1 MKVRPSQ
8 TCCGCCSLLVG
19 VEATCLITLLSEIIA
34 IAACSSAVPV
44 QILGL
49 VVPPYA
55 QVLAAS
61 WAFVGIPVVITAGVG
76 ALYRIEQSLRIFFV
90 YLLISFFLGLIVPI
104 CFLLSGSLCDVVVD
118 PTVQK
123 MGSAFVCGFTDTF
136 VFMWTLIAAVC
147 NLYIVYIVWSA
158 AEEISQ
164 APYPELMRYT
174 DALRSV
180 QAPSPLA
187 GPYPLSGNRAEPA
200 RGNSMGHSA
209 PQSGPQGMGP
219 SSYAPG
225 GGVTM
230 PGSGPLG
237 GQRGFAPWDVSSAA
251 VGEPVGTPQSFIPA
265 PSSGARF

>member
-1 MKVRPSQ
+1 M
-8 TCCGCCSLLVG
+8 VG

-34 IAACSSAVPV
+34 ISACSSAVPV
-44 QILGL
+44 QIFGL

-61 WAFVGIPVVITAGVG
+61 WAFVGIPIVIAAGVG

-104 CFLLSGSLCDVVVD
+104 CLLLSGSLCDVVVD

-123 MGSAFVCGFTDTF
+123 MGSAFVCGFTDSF

-158 AEEISQ
+158 AEEIAK
-164 APYPELMRYT
+164 APYPELMRYS

-180 QAPSPLA
+180 QAPN
-187 GPYPLSGNRAEPA
+187 PLSGPHPLSNNRAEPS
-200 RGNSMGHSA
+200 RGPPDGPPGASA
-209 PQSGPQGMGP
+209 
-219 SSYAPG
+219 AG
-225 GGVTM
+225 GGASVLG
-230 PGSGPLG
+230 GSHLG
-237 GQRGFAPWDVSSAA
+237 GQRGNAPWDGPSAT
-251 VGEPVGTPQSFIPA
+251 VGEPIVGTPQSFIPA

>member
-19 VEATCLITLLSEIIA
+19 VEATCFITLLSEIIA

-61 WAFVGIPVVITAGVG
+61 WAFVGIPIVIAAGVG

-104 CFLLSGSLCDVVVD
+104 CLLLSGSLCDIVVD
-118 PTVQK
+118 PTVQR
-123 MGSAFVCGFTDTF
+123 MGSAFVCGFTDSF
-136 VFMWTLIAAVC
+136 VLMWTLIGALC

-158 AEEISQ
+158 AEEIAK
-164 APYPELMRYT
+164 APYPELMRYS

-180 QAPSPLA
+180 QAPN
-187 GPYPLSGNRAEPA
+187 PLSGPHPLSNNRAEPS
-200 RGNSMGHSA
+200 RSPMA
-209 PQSGPQGMGP
+209 PAPSGPLGA
-219 SSYAPG
+219 SAA
-225 GGVTM
+225 GGVSMQGT
-230 PGSGPLG
+230 GQLG
-237 GQRGFAPWDVSSAA
+237 GQRGNAPWDVPSAA
-251 VGEPVGTPQSFIPA
+251 GGEPIVGTPQSFIPA